1 MYKSLFSIGL
11 LILSTLTF
19 ADSEFEKEL
28 HSGCSQVQNYANNG
42 KKFYDQKQYQKAI
55 AQFEQQAAWSSF
67 CAMNVEDEGIAF
79 SERDITTAFNNVG
92 LSYAK
97 LGKPQWA
104 RAWFSVFPN
113 AKASQFNLKQLPAPE
128 KPKNLAGK
136 YVRYA
141 GLGQWNTM
149 EVKRASNAY
158 QIDFNGFYM
167 GLRSLIYGPNLG
179 EFSTRM
185 PLNKAQANYSIE
197 DCKIDIS
204 FGFDAKLGSRAVLK
218 QNSGDSGCGF
228 GHNVSAAGVFLK
240 VEN

>member
-55 AQFEQQAAWSSF
+55 EQFKQQAAWSSF
-67 CAMNVEDEGIAF
+67 CAMNVEDGGTAF

-97 LGKPQWA
+97 LGNPQWA
-104 RAWFSVFPN
+104 RAWFSVYP
-113 AKASQFNLKQLPAPE
+113 KAQSSQFNLKQLPAPE

-141 GLGQWNTM
+141 GFGEWNTM
-149 EVKRASNAY
+149 EVKRTSNAY
-158 QIDFNGFYM
+158 QIEFNGFYM

-179 EFSTRM
+179 GFSTRM
-185 PLNKAQANYSIE
+185 PLNKIQTNYSVE
-197 DCKIDIS
+197 DCKID
-204 FGFDAKLGSRAVLK
+204 LK
-218 QNSGDSGCGF
+218 FQFSAQSGQQIVVNSSNPMSCGF
-228 GHNVSAAGVFLK
+228 GHNVSADGMYLK
-240 VEN
+240 VE

>member
-55 AQFEQQAAWSSF
+55 EQFTQQAAWSSC
-67 CAMNVEDEGIAF
+67 CAMNVEDGGTAF

-97 LGKPQWA
+97 LGNPQWA
-104 RAWFSVFPN
+104 RAWFSVYP
-113 AKASQFNLKQLPAPE
+113 KAQSSQFNLKQLPAPE

-141 GLGQWNTM
+141 GFGQWNTM
-149 EVKRASNAY
+149 EVKRTSNTY
-158 QIDFNGFYM
+158 QIEFNGLYM

-179 EFSTRM
+179 EFSTSM
-185 PLNKAQANYSIE
+185 PLNKAQANYSVE
-197 DCKIDIS
+197 DCKID
-204 FGFDAKLGSRAVLK
+204 LK
-218 QNSGDSGCGF
+218 FQFSARNGQQIVVNSSNPMSCGF
-228 GHNVSAAGVFLK
+228 GHNVSADGMYLK
-240 VEN
+240 VE

>member
-204 FGFDAKLGSRAVLK
+204 FGFDAKLGSHAVLK